1 MLDSLS
7 SLPLGTAAASR
18 RRSRSRSEARSSSPG
33 YYTSRG
39 PSPCSLRGSGSG
51 SGTGGGVFGER
62 TNVHAR
68 GSSAVDREIPIARAF
83 FLRRREIGT
92 PVRRSGADKGRSAD
106 GAEAT
111 HPDIDRK
118 RRPLPR
124 CREHASLGRVES
136 RLDRVWV
143 AFGRYARTHCQRRGP
158 SASRPPRRARSFS
171 RTVGDRT
178 PWPTRPS
185 CRRRS
190 PARGGVRRARRG
202 GSRARGRRGR
212 RRKRRAPSCQSAGSA
227 GASERSTCQA
237 TWLVLDILPSVSLP
251 FRRAFLRSALPRQPL
266 RVPVVH
272 CDVSR

>member
-1 MLDSLS
+1 MSERTFTRVGRARS
-7 SLPLGTAAASR
+7 IGK
-18 RRSRSRSEARSSSPG
+18 SRSRA
-33 YYTSRG
+33 
-39 PSPCSLRGSGSG
+39 L
-51 SGTGGGVFGER
+51 
-62 TNVHAR
+62 
-68 GSSAVDREIPIARAF
+68 

-143 AFGRYARTHCQRRGP
+143 AFGRYGRTHCRDR
-158 SASRPPRRARSFS
+158 AIWIRPPRRARSFLELGIELLGP
-171 RTVGDRT
+171 RALLAGDDHQ
-178 PWPTRPS
+178 
-185 CRRRS
+185 
-190 PARGGVRRARRG
+190 PAAVRRARRG

-227 GASERSTCQA
+227 GASERSYCQA
-237 TWLVLDILPSVSLP
+237 TWLVLDIFPSVSLP

-272 CDVSR
+272 CDVSL